1 MTNFHFQPTLKN
13 KVILILAL
21 FFLGLCVALVV
32 MVMLVCWHGD
42 TAQVVLGATLTQ
54 DVLAFM
60 LPAMACVALC
70 GQRPV
75 HALRLDGKLT
85 WVGVLAV
92 VAVYFLSLPGMN
104 YVIDWNK
111 GMVLPQCLSAV
122 EQWIRQNED
131 MAAEQTKLLLDQ
143 KSLGA
148 FCYTFFVVAIMAG
161 VSEEMFFRGAWQHF
175 IFSPKMRNG
184 VAIWVTAFIF
194 SFIHLQFF
202 GFVPRFLLG
211 AWLGYLLV
219 WSRSLWLPIL
229 AHALNNGMVV
239 TAAYLSKRGLLPNI
253 DIDTLGLPGQGEFPW
268 LALGSALAT
277 AVAIWLLHRYY
288 KRQREEG
295 RLV

>member
-1 MTNFHFQPTLKN
+1 
-13 KVILILAL
+13 
-21 FFLGLCVALVV
+21 
-32 MVMLVCWHGD
+32 
-42 TAQVVLGATLTQ
+42 
-54 DVLAFM
+54 
-60 LPAMACVALC
+60 
-70 GQRPV
+70 
-75 HALRLDGKLT
+75 
-85 WVGVLAV
+85 
-92 VAVYFLSLPGMN
+92 MN

-111 GMVLPQCLSAV
+111 GMVLPLSISAV

-148 FCYTFFVVAIMAG
+148 FCYMFFVVAIMAG

-194 SFIHLQFF
+194 SFVHLQFF

-239 TAAYLSKRGLLPNI
+239 AAAYLSKRGLLPNI
-253 DIDTLGLPGQGEFPW
+253 DIDTLGLPAQGEFPW
-268 LALGSALAT
+268 LALGSAFAT
-277 AVAIWLLHRYY
+277 AVAIWLLRRYY